1 MFSDYGMHES
11 FAGKL
16 GRLQEAFLDFHINE
30 GGSGRELGREILTE
44 L

>member
-1 MFSDYGMHES
+1 MFSGYGMHES

-30 GGSGRELGREILTE
+30 GGVWEGTGERDLD
-44 L
+44 

>member
-30 GGSGRELGREILTE
+30 GGGLGGNWGERS
-44 L
+44 